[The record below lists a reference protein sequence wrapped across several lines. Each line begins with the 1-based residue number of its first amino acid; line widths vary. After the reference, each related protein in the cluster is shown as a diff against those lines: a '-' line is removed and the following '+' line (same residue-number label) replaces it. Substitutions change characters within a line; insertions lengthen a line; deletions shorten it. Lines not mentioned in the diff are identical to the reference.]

1 MFGVCS
7 CACVFIYDY
16 CTAVLPEL
24 SSSGAYIGINSTSAR
39 EQINGSCTVMECT
52 VKGEGEGTVEWR
64 DREEIQKDVNIGQER
79 GKRGG
84 NMRKPELLD

>member
-1 MFGVCS
+1 
-7 CACVFIYDY
+7 
-16 CTAVLPEL
+16 
-24 SSSGAYIGINSTSAR
+24 
-39 EQINGSCTVMECT
+39 MECT

-84 NMRKPELLD
+84 NMRKPELLH

>member
-1 MFGVCS
+1 M
-7 CACVFIYDY
+7 CVWCVLMCIYDY